1 MNKLIL
7 GTAVIAMV
15 QSGIAQAQEPQKC
28 IPPVQAEALITY
40 ILPKAVKAAQ
50 SKCELTL
57 PSRSALMQEQS
68 ERMIEYQEASE
79 AAWPNAKAAVGVIA
93 GDKFPGELD
102 DALIRPLADAIFT
115 GLIAEE
121 IKPKDCGLIDK
132 IYGDLAPMPSSN
144 IASLTVTII
153 QAATKND
160 EKKDLPIC
168 NAPA

>member
-7 GTAVIAMV
+7 GTAIFGMV
-15 QSGIAQAQEPQKC
+15 QSGIAQAQEPKKC

-40 ILPKAVKAAQ
+40 MLPKAVKAAQ
-50 SKCELTL
+50 SKCGLAL

-68 ERMIEYQEASE
+68 ERLIEYQKASE
-79 AAWPNAKAAVGVIA
+79 KAWPNAKAAVSAIA

-102 DALIRPLADAIFT
+102 DELIKPLADAIFI
-115 GLIAEE
+115 GLITEE

-153 QAATKND
+153 QAATKD
-160 EKKDLPIC
+160 EKKSNLPIC
-168 NAPA
+168 KAPV